1 MQNKANLHDSKLT
14 ESKPSKAMA
23 KEGKPKTTL
32 LILAAGIGSRF
43 GGIKQIEP
51 VGPNGEIIL
60 DYSIYDAIRAG
71 FTKIVFVI
79 RKDIEESFRQK
90 ISPKAASQIEI
101 DFAYQQLDSGLMG
114 FPVPEGRQKP
124 WGTGHAVLVAEDK
137 IHEPFA
143 AINADDYYG
152 QSAFTLV
159 NKHLVSLCRGR
170 TTDYA
175 MVGFPLANTL
185 SDFGT
190 VSRGICETNSNSYL
204 ERITERTKLTR
215 KPNGASFT
223 DEAGMEHFISGD
235 TPVSMNYWG
244 FGPDI
249 FDYLKKEFKEFLTQK
264 SKDLKAEYYL
274 PFAVG
279 GMINAG
285 LKKVAVLPAEENWF
299 GITYKEDLPT
309 ARIAISEKIRAG
321 VYPDNLWG

>member
-1 MQNKANLHDSKLT
+1 MIKMQNKAN
-14 ESKPSKAMA
+14 
-23 KEGKPKTTL
+23 TTL

-79 RKDIEESFRQK
+79 RKDIEASFHQK
-90 ISPKAASQIEI
+90 INPIAAEQIEI
-101 DFAYQQLDSGLMG
+101 DFAYQELNSGLMG
-114 FPVPEGRQKP
+114 FAVPEGRQKP
-124 WGTGHAVLVAEDK
+124 WGTGHAVLAAKDK

-152 QSAFTLV
+152 QSAFTLIY
-159 NKHLVSLCRGR
+159 KHLVSLSQSR
-170 TTDYA
+170 TKDYA
-175 MVGFPLANTL
+175 MVGYPLVNTL

-190 VSRGICETNSNSYL
+190 VSRGICETNPNDYL
-204 ERITERTKLTR
+204 ERITERTKLLKR
-215 KPNGASFT
+215 PNGAIFT
-223 DEAGMEHFISGD
+223 DEAGIEHFIPGD

-249 FDYLKKEFKEFLTQK
+249 FCYLQKEFAEFLTHK
-264 SKDLKAEYYL
+264 GHDLKAEYYL

-285 LKKVAVLPAEENWF
+285 LKQVKVLPAKESWF

-309 ARIAISEKIRAG
+309 ARLAIGDKTRAG
-321 VYPDNLWG
+321 VYPDPLWR

>member
-1 MQNKANLHDSKLT
+1 MQNKPN
-14 ESKPSKAMA
+14 
-23 KEGKPKTTL
+23 TTL

-79 RKDIEESFRQK
+79 RKDIEASFRQK
-90 ISPKAASQIEI
+90 INPKAANQIEI
-101 DFAYQQLDSGLMG
+101 DFAYQELDSGLMG
-114 FPVPEGRQKP
+114 FPLPSGRQKP
-124 WGTGHAVLVAEDK
+124 WGTGHAVLVAQDK

-152 QSAFTLV
+152 QSAFSLIHT
-159 NKHLVSLCRGR
+159 HLVSLSQGR
-170 TTDYA
+170 TKDYA
-175 MVGFPLANTL
+175 MVGFPLENTL

-190 VSRGICETNSNSYL
+190 VSRGICETNINGYL
-204 ERITERTKLTR
+204 VRITERTKLLKR
-215 KPNGASFT
+215 PNGAAFT
-223 DEAGMEHFISGD
+223 DEAGIEHFIPGD

-249 FDYLKKEFKEFLTQK
+249 FSYLQVEFRQFLTQK
-264 SKDLKAEYYL
+264 SNDLKAEYYL

-285 LKKVAVLPAEENWF
+285 LKKVKVLPAQENWF

-309 ARIAISEKIRAG
+309 ARLAIGEKIRAG
-321 VYPDNLWG
+321 VYPASLW

>member
-1 MQNKANLHDSKLT
+1 MQNKANSTPDSK
-14 ESKPSKAMA
+14 KQI
-23 KEGKPKTTL
+23 KPKTTL

-79 RKDIEESFRQK
+79 RKDIEDSFRQK
-90 ISPKAASQIEI
+90 INPIAAEQIEI
-101 DFAYQQLDSGLMG
+101 DFAYQEIDSGLMG
-114 FPVPEGRQKP
+114 FTIHKDRQKP
-124 WGTGHAVLVAEDK
+124 WGTGHAVLVAQDK

-152 QSAFTLV
+152 QSAFTLI
-159 NKHLVSLCRGR
+159 NKHLVSLSQDR
-170 TTDYA
+170 TKDYA

-190 VSRGICETNSNSYL
+190 VSRGICETNPNGYL
-204 ERITERTKLTR
+204 ERITERTKLLR
-215 KPNGASFT
+215 RPNGAIFT
-223 DEAGMEHFISGD
+223 DEAGIEHFITGD

-249 FDYLKKEFKEFLTQK
+249 FDYLKKEFAEFLTQK
-264 SKDLKAEYYL
+264 SQDLKAEYYL

-285 LKKVAVLPAEENWF
+285 LKKVKVLPAKENWF

-309 ARIAISEKIRAG
+309 ARLAISDKIRAG
-321 VYPDNLWG
+321 VYPDPLWK